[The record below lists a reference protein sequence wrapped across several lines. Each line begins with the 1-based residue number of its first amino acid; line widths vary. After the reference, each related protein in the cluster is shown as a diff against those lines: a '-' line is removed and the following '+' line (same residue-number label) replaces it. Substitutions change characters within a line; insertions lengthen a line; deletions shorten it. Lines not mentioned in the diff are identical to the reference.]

1 VISDV
6 GGGLHTKEVL
16 DLLEIVTS
24 NPRISQRDLAARLGV
39 SLGKINFLLR
49 ALIEKGL
56 IKTRNFKNSQHKR
69 VYLYQLTSKG
79 LEEKT
84 RMTYRFLKRKMREYE
99 EIKVEIEKLQER
111 LADSEAQ
118 HHALPE

>member
-1 VISDV
+1 MISDV

-56 IKTRNFKNSQHKR
+56 ITAQNFKNSQHKR
-69 VYLYQLTSKG
+69 VYLYQLTPNG

-118 HHALPE
+118 HHAPHE